1 MKWHFQH
8 VPASTLSVLVAP
20 TVQPDLVHVV
30 SACEAN
36 LGPADISRQLLE
48 QTLKRTGTLFSG
60 FVSGIS
66 RARRTMAGTTVR
78 VRHVVIECY

>member
-36 LGPADISRQLLE
+36 PGPADISRQLSE

-60 FVSGIS
+60 FRIWNY
-66 RARRTMAGTTVR
+66 RCALHNDRYN
-78 VRHVVIECY
+78 C